1 MSQLNDRQGARK
13 TTRPEWFGSKT
24 VARTLVPAAPGA
36 SPITSELL
44 PNSATA
50 RAFQFLPPAIGT
62 PSTVLDPAAGGGSIP
77 FEAARLGLETI
88 SNDLN
93 PVAALLL
100 KTTIEL
106 PTRFGTDLL
115 RGYERLAGEF
125 IRRAA
130 PHFVGL
136 FPEEP
141 AGVITVDGYLWART
155 VTCPYCGGVVPL
167 WPNWKVDSS
176 GHGVRLL
183 PADGHVRFEIVDRE
197 ADHSPGTVKGGD
209 GTCPFPECRRT
220 IDGDEIKAQAQ
231 AGRMGHQLYC
241 VVYKEERIKG
251 YTKSGKPKMEKV
263 RGFRAPRPEDDVE
276 GLVQQKL
283 AEKIPLWQARNIV
296 PDEEF
301 PPDTNDD
308 RPLQYGAP
316 TLARS
321 LQSTATLRALRERRG
336 IPGHGGGVRRDRP

>member
-1 MSQLNDRQGARK
+1 
-13 TTRPEWFGSKT
+13 
-24 VARTLVPAAPGA
+24 
-36 SPITSELL
+36 
-44 PNSATA
+44 
-50 RAFQFLPPAIGT
+50 
-62 PSTVLDPAAGGGSIP
+62 
-77 FEAARLGLETI
+77 
-88 SNDLN
+88 
-93 PVAALLL
+93 
-100 KTTIEL
+100 
-106 PTRFGTDLL
+106 
-115 RGYERLAGEF
+115 
-125 IRRAA
+125 
-130 PHFVGL
+130 
-136 FPEEP
+136 
-141 AGVITVDGYLWART
+141 
-155 VTCPYCGGVVPL
+155 
-167 WPNWKVDSS
+167 
-176 GHGVRLL
+176 
-183 PADGHVRFEIVDRE
+183 VDRE